1 MSQRTNRL
9 ITMREERKQKGPRL
23 QRKVEL
29 LMDRT
34 RSESLAD
41 VIGRAAQ
48 TEVDEALLARQTDH
62 RHGYNDRGLAPAHR
76 EIVLTVPE
84 ALDLIADM
92 ERAMLGVPI
101 PLREFLIEAAYA

>member
-1 MSQRTNRL
+1 MPL
-9 ITMREERKQKGPRL
+9 ITTAVCICPSAISVGIA
-23 QRKVEL
+23 VIV
-29 LMDRT
+29 D
-34 RSESLAD
+34 SD
-41 VIGRAAQ
+41 VIATSAIETWKPRRSVRAAQ